1 MHNRLGWD
9 DLRLVLAIGR
19 QGGLAGAAR
28 ALRVDH
34 STVHR
39 RIGQLERRLGARL
52 FERHRTGY
60 TPTPAGE
67 EAIATARRVEEDVLR
82 LESRLAGEDMRPS
95 GVVRVSTSD
104 TILLA
109 LLTPIFAVLRHAHP
123 EIVLDVGTTSQ
134 SVNLTR
140 READIAVRVINNP
153 PEHLVGRRVGEILM
167 CVYGSRSVLANE
179 SGADDPD
186 AASYDWIGFDEGL
199 EHIPP
204 ARWMAANVPVERI
217 VYRSDTSLGM
227 ADAVRAGM
235 GVAPLPHVVGDAD
248 NSLRR
253 LEPSPMPEDVRTLWL
268 LTHPDLARVARIRT
282 VMEFLARELPTAI
295 RWTSSA
301 DHRKRRPAR

>member
-1 MHNRLGWD
+1 MQNRLGWD

-19 QGGLAGAAR
+19 EGSLAGAAR
-28 ALRVDH
+28 VLHVDH

-39 RIGQLERRLGARL
+39 RIGQIERRLGARL

-60 TPTPAGE
+60 APTPAGE

-95 GVVRVSTSD
+95 GAVRISTSE

-109 LLTPIFAVLRHAHP
+109 LLTPIFAALRRARP
-123 EIVLDVGTTSQ
+123 EIVLEVGTTSQ

-167 CVYGSRSVLANE
+167 PVYGSRSVLGE
-179 SGADDPD
+179 EGGADDTDP
-186 AASYDWIGFDEGL
+186 ARYDWVGFDEGL
-199 EHIPP
+199 AHIPP
-204 ARWMAANVPVERI
+204 AKWMAANVPAERI
-217 VYRSDTSLGM
+217 VYRSDTSLAM

-235 GVAPLPHVVGDAD
+235 GVAPLPHVVGDPDAR
-248 NSLRR
+248 LRR
-253 LEPSPMPEDVRTLWL
+253 LEPSLMPEDVRTLWL

-282 VMEFLARELPTAI
+282 VMEFLAAEVPEAI
-295 RWTSSA
+295 TQGM
-301 DHRKRRPAR
+301 